1 MTYDDLTLLI
11 PSHSL
16 EDFPTELG
24 EKEAG
29 GLLNGFAVLWH
40 PRLLA
45 TAKVLPNWHR
55 SDEPPTTLAN
65 RLIIVP
71 PPCVKLLPGGWAEQA
86 ERDGAVVVSDLDDRA
101 ELIDATLDPLEEAE
115 PLASDLVADFLA
127 LGTCH
132 LLLELLTRQMHHFD
146 SLNETYLQQQAVAAA
161 AAAVANDSAA
171 ARTHLTTCFEVLLE
185 ARERF
190 YPVESYLLD
199 LCLLIPSM
207 ADEDIEAALSAGT
220 AINFVAAAADLDQIA
235 TRNPELAATMR
246 KLWDEGQIDIS
257 GGELNE
263 DPTPLADVESVLWQ
277 FEQGHG
283 VFRSLFGR
291 TPTTWARRRYGLST
305 LMPQILNRF
314 GYHSALHVA
323 LDDGIYPDAEQSR
336 IEWEGCDGTVID
348 AITRIPLAADSAS
361 SFLRFPARLAESM
374 QEDHLAALLL
384 ARWPEMTSP
393 WLDDLQR
400 MHGYAPLFGK
410 FVTFEEF
417 FQNSADPGH
426 LSTFE
431 AREYLTPFL
440 IQAVAAEEP
449 DPISRY
455 VDSTLRRT
463 RFEAGRWYRAVA
475 ALLSKQPIGDEC
487 EATCER
493 LLTEAGPDRRCAQHA
508 PDPEKQNETEC
519 DSPETPAT
527 IPDSASSDSLAEAEK
542 VLGRFVDESQE
553 RLAEAIM
560 KGSGRQ
566 PGMLLLNSLTFPRR
580 VSVDVP
586 EGIAAPLVGGPV
598 QGLQQN
604 QERNDLTVEIP
615 ACGFLWL
622 PAAGGNSPN
631 STESYVPM
639 AVENLLRNEFFE
651 VHLNESTGGI
661 GKLKEYGRQPNR
673 LSQQLAFRFP
683 RERTVPGG
691 DEADSVPER
700 TYYSEMRSSRSTVT
714 CDGPSLGEIV
724 TSGVIIDQANGSELA
739 GFRQT
744 FRVWRG
750 RPVLELDLELDIHR
764 MPEGDPWSNYYAARF
779 AYGDS
784 TAALTRSVQQ
794 GTHGFSGQRFESPHY
809 LEIATESERVTILN
823 GGLPFHRHTGER
835 MIDSL
840 LLTAG
845 ETKRSF
851 RFVIAFDANYPLQAA
866 LDAMTPPAVLFT
878 DHGPPP
884 SGAMGWFFHISARNV
899 QISRV
904 IPLMD
909 ETPSDAAVGDLDQW
923 HAAAGDEGFALRLI
937 ETEGRHGQVKLRCY
951 RTPVHARQRDFCGRT
966 LSELRII
973 DDTVHIEMAPY
984 EIADVEL
991 RYDTVHAAAPGQA
1004 TGITDSDDRNH

>member
-1 MTYDDLTLLI
+1 MYDDLTVLI

-29 GLLNGFAVLWH
+29 GLLNGFAILWH

-45 TAKVLPNWHR
+45 AAKVLPSWHR

-65 RLIIVP
+65 HLIIVP
-71 PPCVKLLPGGWAEQA
+71 PPCVHLLPSDWAEQA
-86 ERDGAVVVSDLDDRA
+86 KQEGAIVVSDLDDRA
-101 ELIDATLDPLEEAE
+101 ELIAATLAPLEEGE
-115 PLASDLVADFLA
+115 SLASDLVADFLA

-207 ADEDIEAALSAGT
+207 ADKHIEAALSAGT
-220 AINFVAAAADLDQIA
+220 AINFVATAADLDQIA
-235 TRNPELAATMR
+235 KRNPKLATTMR
-246 KLWDEGQIDIS
+246 RLWDDGQIDIS
-257 GGELNE
+257 GGELYE
-263 DPTPLADVESVLWQ
+263 DPTPLTDIESVLWQ

-283 VFRSLFGR
+283 LFRSLFGR

-361 SFLRFPARLAESM
+361 SFLRFPTRLAESM

-393 WLDDLQR
+393 WLEDLQR
-400 MHGYAPLFGK
+400 MHGYAPLLGK
-410 FVTFEEF
+410 FFTFEEF

-455 VDSTLRRT
+455 VDSTFRRT

-493 LLTEAGPDRRCAQHA
+493 LITEAGPDRRCARQA
-508 PDPEKQNETEC
+508 PDACPQNEAEG
-519 DSPETPAT
+519 DSEETSTTDRDAAT
-527 IPDSASSDSLAEAEK
+527 NDAVAEAEPA
-542 VLGRFVDESQE
+542 LGRFVEESE
-553 RLAEAIM
+553 RRLADAIV
-560 KGSGRQ
+560 KGGGSQ
-566 PGMLLLNSLTFPRR
+566 PGMLLLNSLAFPRQ
-580 VSVDVP
+580 VNVDVP
-586 EGIAAPLVGGPV
+586 ESIAAPAVGGPV
-598 QGLQQN
+598 KGVQHIQG
-604 QERNDLTVEIP
+604 RNKLTVELP

-622 PAAGGNSPN
+622 PAGGGQAPT
-631 STESYVPM
+631 STESYVPL
-639 AVENLLRNEFFE
+639 ATENLLRNEFFE

-683 RERTVPGG
+683 RERTVSVG
-691 DEADSVPER
+691 DEAESVPER
-700 TYYSEMRSSRSTVT
+700 TYYSEMRCHSSTVT

-724 TSGVIIDQANGSELA
+724 TSGVIIDQTNGSELA

-744 FRVWRG
+744 YRVWRG
-750 RPVLELDLELDIHR
+750 RPVLELELELEIHR
-764 MPEGDPWSNYYAARF
+764 MPEGDPWSNYYASRF

-794 GTHGFSGQRFESPHY
+794 GTHGFSGERFESPDY

-823 GGLPFHRHTGER
+823 CGLPFHRKTGDR

-840 LLTAG
+840 LVAAG
-845 ETKRSF
+845 ETKRQF
-851 RFVIAFDANYPLQAA
+851 RFAIAFDAQYPLQAT
-866 LDAMTPPAVLFT
+866 LDAMTPPGVLFT
-878 DHGPPP
+878 DQGPPP
-884 SGAMGWFFHISARNV
+884 SGAIGWFFHVSAQNV

-904 IPLMD
+904 VRLMD
-909 ETPSDAAVGDLDQW
+909 ETPSDTEMGDDDRRRGTAADD
-923 HAAAGDEGFALRLI
+923 GFALRLI
-937 ETEGRHGQVKLRCY
+937 ETEGRHRQVKLRCY
-951 RTPVHARQRDFCGRT
+951 RTPSRARQRDFCGRT
-966 LSELRII
+966 LGELSII
-973 DDTVHIEMAPY
+973 DDAVQIEMTPY

-991 RYDTVHAAAPGQA
+991 RYDDAHAAATGQE
-1004 TGITDSDDRNH
+1004 TGMTDNDDRNN